1 VSQSGLGWESVVDR
15 EITLLETAVAD
26 NVVNEVAAPVQRG
39 RLTLDEE
46 AA

>member
-1 VSQSGLGWESVVDR
+1 VSQSGLGWECVVDT

-26 NVVNEVAAPVQRG
+26 NVVNDVVVPSRG
-39 RLTLDEE
+39 YRLTLDEE